1 MEMARDGWIDWFSV
15 CDELT
20 EKKEMAKITD
30 FPVKVETTEAAKRT
44 NPLAN
49 VFDELVRFCRSRSLF
64 MLHYCTGCGAIEL
77 PPAMTS
83 RFDMERLGIQ
93 PMVTPRQAD
102 ILLVTGYVS
111 VKTLKRIIL
120 TYEQMSSPKYVI
132 GICSCTVNGG
142 MYWQSYATAKKLDE
156 YLPVDLYIAGCM
168 PRPEAVIEGLKQLI
182 DNIKD
187 GKANNWKKYYHD
199 YDYYLGNQQH
209 LFGDNWQTPT
219 HVVGEANNY
228 GLAGTGTNGKHTE
241 LLKEYQS
248 PLQPITSHFRIGE
261 PVKVEDENDS

>member
-1 MEMARDGWIDWFSV
+1 M
-15 CDELT
+15 T
-20 EKKEMAKITD
+20 EIKDI
-30 FPVKVETTEAAKRT
+30 PVVLQKDSTPDAEADKRT
-44 NPLAN
+44 NPLAH
-49 VFDELVRFCRSRSLF
+49 VFDELVKFCRSRSLF

-156 YLPVDLYIAGCM
+156 YMPVDMYIAGCM
-168 PRPEAVIEGLKQLI
+168 PRPEAVIEGLKALMVDIQS
-182 DNIKD
+182 
-187 GKANNWKKYYHD
+187 GKANNWKDYYQN
-199 YDYYLGNQQH
+199 YDRYLGNQQH

-219 HVVGEANNY
+219 DVIGEAKNY
-228 GLAGTGTNGKHTE
+228 DLIGPGTTGEHTAM
-241 LLKEYQS
+241 LQQYQS
-248 PLQPITSHFRIGE
+248 PLEPNKSHFKIGE
-261 PVKVEDENDS
+261 TSQLNQKTADNKSKP

>member
-1 MEMARDGWIDWFSV
+1 M
-15 CDELT
+15 T
-20 EKKEMAKITD
+20 KKETHPTINQI
-30 FPVKVETTEAAKRT
+30 PVVTEQRT
-44 NPLAN
+44 NPLAR
-49 VFDELVRFCRSRSLF
+49 VFDELTQFCRSRSLF

-102 ILLVTGYVS
+102 ILLITGYVS
-111 VKTLKRIIL
+111 VKTLKRVIL

-168 PRPEAVIEGLKQLI
+168 PRPEAVITGLRKLM
-182 DNIKD
+182 DKIKRGD
-187 GKANNWKKYYHD
+187 ANAWQDYYHR

-209 LFGDNWQTPT
+209 LFGNRWQTPT
-219 HVVGEANNY
+219 DVIAEAKLYDLMGPQTLGE
-228 GLAGTGTNGKHTE
+228 HTE
-241 LLKEYQS
+241 LLAKYEKPLESLRLRRSAVKEGT
-248 PLQPITSHFRIGE
+248 L
-261 PVKVEDENDS
+261 

>member
-1 MEMARDGWIDWFSV
+1 MADND
-15 CDELT
+15 
-20 EKKEMAKITD
+20 D
-30 FPVKVETTEAAKRT
+30 FPVEVETANERQRS
-44 NPLAN
+44 NPLAR
-49 VFDELVRFCRSRSLF
+49 VFDELVRFCRSKSLF

-142 MYWQSYATAKKLDE
+142 MYFDSYNTVNQFDQ
-156 YLPVDLYIAGCM
+156 YLPVDLYITGCM
-168 PRPEAVIEGLKQLI
+168 PRPEVLVAGLLELQEK
-182 DNIKD
+182 IKRGECD
-187 GKANNWKKYYHD
+187 GHNRYVENFDWYKANQKKVIKQWDMPD
-199 YDYYLGNQQH
+199 YS
-209 LFGDNWQTPT
+209 W
-219 HVVGEANNY
+219 
-228 GLAGTGTNGKHTE
+228 
-241 LLKEYQS
+241 
-248 PLQPITSHFRIGE
+248 
-261 PVKVEDENDS
+261 

>member
-1 MEMARDGWIDWFSV
+1 
-15 CDELT
+15 
-20 EKKEMAKITD
+20 
-30 FPVKVETTEAAKRT
+30 
-44 NPLAN
+44 
-49 VFDELVRFCRSRSLF
+49 

-156 YLPVDLYIAGCM
+156 YLPVDMYIAGCM
-168 PRPEAVIEGLKQLI
+168 PRPEAVIEGLKKLM
-182 DNIKD
+182 DNIRS
-187 GKANNWKKYYHD
+187 GKASNWKDYYQN
-199 YDYYLGNQQH
+199 YDRYLGNQQH
-209 LFGDNWQTPT
+209 LFGETWQTPT
-219 HVVGEANNY
+219 DILSEASNYALEGPGTTGE
-228 GLAGTGTNGKHTE
+228 HTAQ
-241 LLKEYQS
+241 LQQYQR
-248 PLQPITSHFRIGE
+248 PLEPIFTHFRIDEAVPVIENTSGKEGE
-261 PVKVEDENDS
+261 